1 MFPSVA
7 LALPLVLAAATA
19 SIGRAFV
26 PPPISC
32 SRHCSLALSD
42 DAWAGEV
49 VSNDPEGRIRGC
61 QLQNVGDSP
70 TDWKISIDG
79 DQADLGKFSEA
90 IYKKITQDA
99 KQQRFQGFRPGT
111 IPPHLA
117 PTYIAFAMDECA
129 REATLEAMA
138 QNNIRPFEDNRKDFA
153 FERISIPP
161 PKKKGKKKKKS
172 KKKKKGKGSED
183 AAAAAASE
191 APPQPPVEDVPA
203 WLTFETMKEA
213 IDAGWKPG
221 QSFSF
226 VAKNVKGQQLKD
238 QADVA
243 RATPIGDSYRSGS
256 AVDWNAVDVASETM
270 KE

>member
-99 KQQRFQGFRPGT
+99 KQQR
-111 IPPHLA
+111 
-117 PTYIAFAMDECA
+117 Y
-129 REATLEAMA
+129 
-138 QNNIRPFEDNRKDFA
+138 
-153 FERISIPP
+153 
-161 PKKKGKKKKKS
+161 
-172 KKKKKGKGSED
+172 
-183 AAAAAASE
+183 
-191 APPQPPVEDVPA
+191 
-203 WLTFETMKEA
+203 
-213 IDAGWKPG
+213 
-221 QSFSF
+221 
-226 VAKNVKGQQLKD
+226 
-238 QADVA
+238 
-243 RATPIGDSYRSGS
+243 
-256 AVDWNAVDVASETM
+256 VDVVCIGMMFRDMFRFVLPSNNPGSNASPNRRLVSHVSPQVPRLQAGDYPPSSSAHVYRVCDG
-270 KE
+270 